1 MVPAAGRCPGHLTRT
16 QRSLMGR
23 AQSYLSSWGPMFL
36 FLRDLY
42 TFLFIV
48 TVILVHPQLF
58 FQ

>member
-1 MVPAAGRCPGHLTRT
+1 
-16 QRSLMGR
+16 MGR